1 MRRIFIFL
9 KVFVLL
15 FLIVSRV
22 FNLSGLNA
30 YLEEH
35 LLLGGIFNVVIYLI
49 SIELLRSFILFL
61 YRKQKKIKYPNKD
74 NFILGIQNLFVLFYI
89 IGLGYLLLKVAN
101 VELSSFIFSVSLVAA
116 ALAIIS
122 KEFIAD
128 ILSSMLITFSRE
140 LEVGDVIKIADN
152 KGKIL
157 DMSLTKTTILTED
170 DDVIYI
176 PNSKVYLSEII
187 NYTKREIKK
196 TSVGF
201 ELPTGAVGD
210 IKKLE
215 QYLLESIS
223 DYKKFINEDSF
234 NLRIVEIKKDYFSL
248 KFQYILIIPDHEL
261 EKAIRKNVV
270 RYIFN
275 LVNQSKAL
283 NA

>member
-1 MRRIFIFL
+1 M

-49 SIELLRSFILFL
+49 SIELLRSLILFL

-223 DYKKFINEDSF
+223 DYKKFINKDSF

>member
-1 MRRIFIFL
+1 M

-61 YRKQKKIKYPNKD
+61 YRKQKKIKYPKKD